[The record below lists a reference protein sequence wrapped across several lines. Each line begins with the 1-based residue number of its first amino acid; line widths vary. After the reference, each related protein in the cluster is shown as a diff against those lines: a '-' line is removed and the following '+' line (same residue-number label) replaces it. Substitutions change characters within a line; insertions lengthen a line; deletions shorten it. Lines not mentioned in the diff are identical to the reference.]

1 MCVRMA
7 ETADNCVERLQGDG
21 EEGDKQMA
29 AAHR

>member
-1 MCVRMA
+1 MA